1 MEAFVMYRL
10 MTWYLGYIG
19 NYAIL
24 ETIEHFV
31 QKLKATN
38 PDLVYGKL
46 HDKGGKIASVMTHGS
61 FLVCDPVMGD
71 WGRLYV
77 AQEIVPLYRNI
88 MRISDVATP
97 NQFEAEQVDIKWHM
111 ANGGC

>member
-1 MEAFVMYRL
+1 
-10 MTWYLGYIG
+10 
-19 NYAIL
+19 
-24 ETIEHFV
+24 
-31 QKLKATN
+31 
-38 PDLVYGKL
+38 
-46 HDKGGKIASVMTHGS
+46 MTHGS

-97 NQFEAEQVDIKWHM
+97 NQFEAEQVDIK
-111 ANGGC
+111 